1 MTLSQET
8 SHPETHHDGML
19 LECKVKV
26 PLYPERKAS
35 VRLNVTCKVG
45 QVVLKRV
52 WASISETNVLSTIL
66 VLEEFKTMVVY
77 ITFLE
82 QTFVHK
88 KLGTMVNKVGTRV
101 DNVFKD
107 IALFILNSLR

>member
-45 QVVLKRV
+45 QVVLKR
-52 WASISETNVLSTIL
+52 WASISETKVLSTIL

-82 QTFVHK
+82 QTLVHN
-88 KLGTMVNKVGTRV
+88 KLGTMLNEVGTKV

-107 IALFILNSLR
+107 IALFILNSSR